1 MKFLKYILVPLI
13 LFFSF
18 SCSKLENKIEDL
30 DVNIYYEHSLISDYE
45 VIRSDVSEMIKSE
58 IIDIDSQLG
67 LFRNTWVHSFKSKK
81 NWPESLEVKIKEHQP
96 LAELF
101 GGSYLTHTGH
111 IIFPRK
117 QEIEFD
123 IVFIDGPDRDILDL
137 FYLSRA
143 IQTQL
148 NRFNSRVVSFELLN
162 NDLLK
167 TITDSGVVIIFS
179 RKSFQVQLERL
190 EDFISF
196 ELNSGKLEDIR
207 NIDLRYKNAIAVKY
221 I

>member
-1 MKFLKYILVPLI
+1 MKFIQYILIPLI
-13 LFFSF
+13 LVFSL

-45 VIRSDVSEMIKSE
+45 VIRSDVSKIIKSE
-58 IIDIDSQLG
+58 IIDIDSQLS
-67 LFRNTWVHSFKSKK
+67 LFRNTWVHSFQSKK
-81 NWPESLEVKIKEHQP
+81 NWSVPLEIKIKEHQP
-96 LAELF
+96 LAELS

-111 IIFPRK
+111 IIFPKK
-117 QEIEFD
+117 QQIEFD
-123 IVFIDGPDRDILDL
+123 IMFIDGPDKDILDL

-148 NRFNSRVVSFELLN
+148 NRFNARVVSFELIN

-167 TITDSGVVIIFS
+167 TITHSGVVIIFS
-179 RKSFQVQLERL
+179 RKGFEVQLERL

>member
-1 MKFLKYILVPLI
+1 MKFLQYILVPLI
-13 LFFSF
+13 LFFPL
-18 SCSKLENKIEDL
+18 SCTKLENKTEDL

-45 VIRSDVSEMIKSE
+45 LIRSDVSEIIKSE
-58 IIDIDSQLG
+58 IIDIDSQLS
-67 LFRNTWVHSFKSKK
+67 LFRDTWVHSFKSKK
-81 NWPESLEVKIKEHQP
+81 NWLNPLEVKIKEHQP
-96 LAELF
+96 LAKLS

-111 IIFPRK
+111 IIFPKK

-123 IVFIDGPDRDILDL
+123 IVFIDGPDKDILDL
-137 FYLSRA
+137 FYLSRS

-148 NRFNSRVVSFELLN
+148 NRFNSRMVSFELIN
-162 NDLLK
+162 DDLLK
-167 TITDSGVVIIFS
+167 TITHSGGVIVFS
-179 RKSFQVQLERL
+179 RKDFQFQLERL